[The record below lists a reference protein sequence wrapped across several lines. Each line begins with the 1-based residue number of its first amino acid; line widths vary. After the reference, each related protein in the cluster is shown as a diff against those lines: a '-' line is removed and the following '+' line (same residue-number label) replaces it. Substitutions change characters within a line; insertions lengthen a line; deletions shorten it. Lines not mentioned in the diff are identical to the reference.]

1 MLVPS
6 YAELMDVLNSESDKD
21 DKITS
26 RYTIVIAA
34 AKRARQLID
43 GDEPMVEGSVD
54 KPISTAVAELH
65 ENKIKVVPE
74 GEGTV
79 IISKKDIEAL
89 NEKSKNDARS
99 REMDNETPTETEPT
113 EDSTQL
119 EDTLDEDLN
128 EALDDVLENTLDS
141 VSEDKTVENE

>member
-6 YAELMDVLNSESDKD
+6 YAELMDVLNNESDKD

-43 GDEPMVEGSVD
+43 GDDPMVEVGVD
-54 KPISTAVAELH
+54 KPISTAVAELY
-65 ENKIKVVPE
+65 ENRIKVVPE

-79 IISKKDIEAL
+79 IIPKRELEAIYERNREILRKQELQNASIESEASEDISEIVSEEVL
-89 NEKSKNDARS
+89 DDAF
-99 REMDNETPTETEPT
+99 D
-113 EDSTQL
+113 DQL
-119 EDTLDEDLN
+119 EET
-128 EALDDVLENTLDS
+128 LDDVLDS
-141 VSEDKTVENE
+141 VVDDEISE